1 MEWWHKMACDLDLL
15 SCLKGV
21 RGPRAGQ
28 HLRHHGGGQCAAAA
42 GSGGAGGGRPAG
54 TAAAA
59 ERQSAGDLPRDGV
72 QLAGGEDSRRQT
84 RAAR

>member
-1 MEWWHKMACDLDLL
+1 MACDLDLL

-42 GSGGAGGGRPAG
+42 GSGGAGGGRQAG
-54 TAAAA
+54 AATA
-59 ERQSAGDLPRDGV
+59 EGQSAGDLPRDGV
-72 QLAGGEDSRRQT
+72 QLAGGKDPRRQT
-84 RAAR
+84 RATR